1 MEAKERS
8 AEIHRLIEQLNLSL
22 AEAADEGLEVW
33 VRTMTNQRIEAA
45 PVAVVSVS
53 ITKRA
58 EANG

>member
-1 MEAKERS
+1 MTPKERS
-8 AEIHRLIEQLNLSL
+8 EEIQQLADRLNLSL

-45 PVAVVSVS
+45 PIAVVSVS